1 MNLLYTTA
9 ITKSAEDRT
18 IEAWASRGDIVDR
31 DSEIILAKA
40 WQHNDSLVDFLRA
53 PALCAFHDYHQLP
66 LGKIVDI
73 DATNQGLRFKAVFAK
88 TAAGEEALNFV
99 KSTGLASFSVG
110 FMPISFSDFSIEKV
124 SKMGFD
130 VSGASK
136 DTIRIYDHCKLLEVS
151 LVSVASNP
159 YCTVIGQAYER
170 GEIKEKSL
178 QAALGVWKN
187 GRSSNHVDE
196 RQELI
201 EAVKQILLPHV
212 AESVGKELLRQRVIT
227 NEVIRSTKLE
237 VLKKMG
243 KVIAYDTEEDVDKE
257 LGKFWPGALP
267 KKPDVIDPDIV
278 KRITND
284 LIESMRKEKA

>member
-196 RQELI
+196 KQEIIAEVRRILAPKI
-201 EAVKQILLPHV
+201 SEAVG
-212 AESVGKELLRQRVIT
+212 SELERQGLFLKT
-227 NEVIRSTKLE
+227 AIRQAQLE
-237 VLKKMG
+237 ILKKLG
-243 KVIAYDTEEDVDKE
+243 RVVPEDEEEQIVE
-257 LGKFWPGALP
+257 RHWPGIAEVKAPL
-267 KKPDVIDPDIV
+267 IDPDITA
-278 KRITND
+278 RITRSLLD
-284 LIESMRKEKA
+284 SIQLEKNTR